1 MTPKPQRRDYTN
13 MKWLEVRSFLLVKT
27 KPGTEKEILE
37 RFRALPEVREIHV
50 ITGKFDLFVAL
61 ESEETE
67 LDPRRKVTELVI
79 EKVRKAGGVVDTRT
93 IIPIDSHTRPSV
105 PSDRAMAKGFVFVQ
119 SEAGREQDLM
129 RRLLELPEV
138 VGVHLL
144 FGKAD
149 ILAELEV
156 EKSFVSPPP
165 RRIANIVETRVAKL
179 HAVHDT
185 DTYVPLES
193 VIK

>member
-1 MTPKPQRRDYTN
+1 MTPSLKDAITQTK
-13 MKWLEVRSFLLVKT
+13 KWLEVRSFLLVKA

-37 RFRALPEVREIHV
+37 RFRGLPEVREIHV
-50 ITGKFDLFVAL
+50 ITGKFDLLVAL

-67 LDPRRKVTELVI
+67 LDPRRKIAELVI
-79 EKVRKAGGVVDTRT
+79 EKVRKAGGIVDTRT
-93 IIPIDSHTRPSV
+93 IIPIDSHTRPPAV
-105 PSDRAMAKGFVFVQ
+105 SDRAMTKGFVFVQ
-119 SEAGREQDLM
+119 SEAGKEQDLM
-129 RRLLELPEV
+129 KRLLEVPEV

-149 ILAELEV
+149 LLAELEV

-179 HAVHDT
+179 SAVHDT